1 LEASNKRGLPSY
13 VKSTTSSKKDKR
25 KEEKRE
31 KHQSWHLFFFEKE
44 QLPCSNIKIR
54 IRNHCISQTNKKKS
68 PSSTRT
74 EVQEKPRDLQSC
86 M

>member
-13 VKSTTSSKKDKR
+13 VKSTTSSKKNKR
-25 KEEKRE
+25 KEEKR
-31 KHQSWHLFFFEKE
+31 KKTPKLAIFFEKE
-44 QLPCSNIKIR
+44 QLPSSNIKIR

-68 PSSTRT
+68 PPSTRT